1 MAIVGGSAACFSSQ
15 RHSDKPCHV
24 MVNRI
29 GLGQDSL
36 EIYFAKRFKNGS
48 EAVEVRKVPV
58 SNLQTFCGYGIVA
71 EETDAKQEVKGMKR
85 KYIPYTF
92 ENGDTRKELL
102 ARRRH
107 LLFKSLKSGVNHRK
121 SEPKILFKEYPD
133 IKRAYALSHS
143 LRMIFQQTI
152 H

>member
-1 MAIVGGSAACFSSQ
+1 MKKVLFGCALLAIVGGSAACFSSQ

-71 EETDAKQEVKGMKR
+71 EETDAKQRLIDAAADSMKIVFRVEVM
-85 KYIPYTF
+85 YQ
-92 ENGDTRKELL
+92 DQDQSL
-102 ARRRH
+102 AEVTP
-107 LLFKSLKSGVNHRK
+107 LK
-121 SEPKILFKEYPD
+121 FD
-133 IKRAYALSHS
+133 IAE
-143 LRMIFQQTI
+143 
-152 H
+152 

>member
-1 MAIVGGSAACFSSQ
+1 MKKVLFGCALLAIVGGSAACFSSQ

-71 EETDAKQEVKGMKR
+71 EETDAKQR
-85 KYIPYTF
+85 LI
-92 ENGDTRKELL
+92 D
-102 ARRRH
+102 AAAD
-107 LLFKSLKSGVNHRK
+107 SLKIVFRVEVMYQDQDQSLAEITPLK
-121 SEPKILFKEYPD
+121 FD
-133 IKRAYALSHS
+133 IAE
-143 LRMIFQQTI
+143 
-152 H
+152 

>member
-1 MAIVGGSAACFSSQ
+1 MKKVLFGCALLAIVGGSAACFSSQ

-71 EETDAKQEVKGMKR
+71 EETDAKQR
-85 KYIPYTF
+85 LI
-92 ENGDTRKELL
+92 D
-102 ARRRH
+102 AAAD
-107 LLFKSLKSGVNHRK
+107 SLKIVFRVTIIETPRADFSAGGFFVRGVPGGAQPR
-121 SEPKILFKEYPD
+121 E
-133 IKRAYALSHS
+133 
-143 LRMIFQQTI
+143 
-152 H
+152 

>member
-71 EETDAKQEVKGMKR
+71 EETDAEQR
-85 KYIPYTF
+85 LI
-92 ENGDTRKELL
+92 D
-102 ARRRH
+102 AAAD
-107 LLFKSLKSGVNHRK
+107 SLKIVFRVEVMYQDQDQSLAEVTPLK
-121 SEPKILFKEYPD
+121 FD
-133 IKRAYALSHS
+133 IAE
-143 LRMIFQQTI
+143 
-152 H
+152 

>member
-1 MAIVGGSAACFSSQ
+1 MKKVLFGCALLAIVGGSAACFSSQ

-48 EAVEVRKVPV
+48 EAVEVRKVTV

-71 EETDAKQEVKGMKR
+71 EETDAKQR
-85 KYIPYTF
+85 LI
-92 ENGDTRKELL
+92 D
-102 ARRRH
+102 AAAD
-107 LLFKSLKSGVNHRK
+107 SLKIVFRVEVMYQDQDQSLAEVTPLK
-121 SEPKILFKEYPD
+121 FD
-133 IKRAYALSHS
+133 IAE
-143 LRMIFQQTI
+143 
-152 H
+152 

>member
-1 MAIVGGSAACFSSQ
+1 MKKVLFGCALLAIVGGSAACFSSQ

-71 EETDAKQEVKGMKR
+71 EETDAEQR
-85 KYIPYTF
+85 LI
-92 ENGDTRKELL
+92 D
-102 ARRRH
+102 AAAD
-107 LLFKSLKSGVNHRK
+107 SLKIVFRVEVMYQDQDQSLAEVTPLK
-121 SEPKILFKEYPD
+121 FD
-133 IKRAYALSHS
+133 IAE
-143 LRMIFQQTI
+143 
-152 H
+152 

>member
-1 MAIVGGSAACFSSQ
+1 MKKVLFGCALLAIVGGSAACFSSQ

-71 EETDAKQEVKGMKR
+71 EETDAKQR
-85 KYIPYTF
+85 LI
-92 ENGDTRKELL
+92 D
-102 ARRRH
+102 AD
-107 LLFKSLKSGVNHRK
+107 SLKIVFRVEVMYQDQDQSLAEVTPLK
-121 SEPKILFKEYPD
+121 FD
-133 IKRAYALSHS
+133 IAE
-143 LRMIFQQTI
+143 
-152 H
+152 

>member
-1 MAIVGGSAACFSSQ
+1 MKKVLFGCALLAIVGGSAACFSSQ

-71 EETDAKQEVKGMKR
+71 EETDAKQWL
-85 KYIPYTF
+85 I
-92 ENGDTRKELL
+92 D
-102 ARRRH
+102 AAAD
-107 LLFKSLKSGVNHRK
+107 SLKIVFRVEVMYQDQDQSLAEVTPLK
-121 SEPKILFKEYPD
+121 FD
-133 IKRAYALSHS
+133 IAE
-143 LRMIFQQTI
+143 
-152 H
+152 

>member
-1 MAIVGGSAACFSSQ
+1 MKKVLFGCALLAIVGGSAACFSSQ

-71 EETDAKQEVKGMKR
+71 EETDAKQR
-85 KYIPYTF
+85 LI
-92 ENGDTRKELL
+92 D
-102 ARRRH
+102 AAAD
-107 LLFKSLKSGVNHRK
+107 SLKIVFRVEVMYQDQDQSLAEVTPLK
-121 SEPKILFKEYPD
+121 FD
-133 IKRAYALSHS
+133 IAE
-143 LRMIFQQTI
+143 
-152 H
+152 

>member
-1 MAIVGGSAACFSSQ
+1 MKKVLFGCALLAIVGGSAACFSSQ

-24 MVNRI
+24 TVNRI

-71 EETDAKQEVKGMKR
+71 EETDAKQR
-85 KYIPYTF
+85 LI
-92 ENGDTRKELL
+92 D
-102 ARRRH
+102 AAAD
-107 LLFKSLKSGVNHRK
+107 SLKIVFRVEVMYQDQDQSLAEITPLK
-121 SEPKILFKEYPD
+121 FD
-133 IKRAYALSHS
+133 IAE
-143 LRMIFQQTI
+143 
-152 H
+152 

>member
-1 MAIVGGSAACFSSQ
+1 MKKVLFGCALLAIVGGSAACFSSQ

-24 MVNRI
+24 MINRI

-71 EETDAKQEVKGMKR
+71 EETDAKQR
-85 KYIPYTF
+85 LIDAAA
-92 ENGDTRKELL
+92 N
-102 ARRRH
+102 
-107 LLFKSLKSGVNHRK
+107 SLKIVFRVEVMYQDQDQSLAEVTPLK
-121 SEPKILFKEYPD
+121 FD
-133 IKRAYALSHS
+133 IAE
-143 LRMIFQQTI
+143 
-152 H
+152 

>member
-1 MAIVGGSAACFSSQ
+1 MIFFVFFNYFEMKKVLFGCALLAIVGGSAACFSSQ

-24 MVNRI
+24 TVNRI

-71 EETDAKQEVKGMKR
+71 EETDAKQR
-85 KYIPYTF
+85 LI
-92 ENGDTRKELL
+92 D
-102 ARRRH
+102 AAAD
-107 LLFKSLKSGVNHRK
+107 SLKIVFRVEVMYQDQDQSLAEVTPLK
-121 SEPKILFKEYPD
+121 FD
-133 IKRAYALSHS
+133 IAE
-143 LRMIFQQTI
+143 
-152 H
+152 

>member
-1 MAIVGGSAACFSSQ
+1 MKKVLFGCALLAIVGGSAACFSSQ
-15 RHSDKPCHV
+15 RHSEKPCHV

-71 EETDAKQEVKGMKR
+71 EETDAKQR
-85 KYIPYTF
+85 LI
-92 ENGDTRKELL
+92 D
-102 ARRRH
+102 AAAD
-107 LLFKSLKSGVNHRK
+107 SLKIVFRVEVMYQDQDQSLAEVTPLK
-121 SEPKILFKEYPD
+121 FD
-133 IKRAYALSHS
+133 IAE
-143 LRMIFQQTI
+143 
-152 H
+152 

>member
-1 MAIVGGSAACFSSQ
+1 MKKVLFGCALLAIVGGSAACFSSQ

-48 EAVEVRKVPV
+48 KAVEVRKVPV

-71 EETDAKQEVKGMKR
+71 EETDAKQR
-85 KYIPYTF
+85 LI
-92 ENGDTRKELL
+92 D
-102 ARRRH
+102 AAAD
-107 LLFKSLKSGVNHRK
+107 SLKIVFRVEVMYQDQDQSLAEVTPLK
-121 SEPKILFKEYPD
+121 FD
-133 IKRAYALSHS
+133 IAE
-143 LRMIFQQTI
+143 
-152 H
+152 

>member
-24 MVNRI
+24 TVNRI

-71 EETDAKQEVKGMKR
+71 EETDAKQR
-85 KYIPYTF
+85 LI
-92 ENGDTRKELL
+92 D
-102 ARRRH
+102 AAAD
-107 LLFKSLKSGVNHRK
+107 SLKIVFRVEGFPAEHSRGNSGSGRERTAASAAAVKAENTF
-121 SEPKILFKEYPD
+121 SN
-133 IKRAYALSHS
+133 S
-143 LRMIFQQTI
+143 LAANQEKNRVPNSA
-152 H
+152 